1 MIKVLIFIIFFCSNS
16 FASELVNFT
25 FLGTGTPRPDIN
37 KLGPSILVTYK
48 NEEILLD
55 IGRGATVRL
64 AQVGNNFSSINN
76 IYISHMHFDHLI
88 GLPDFWLISNLW
100 QKKTSTNI
108 FGPKGIQEFCNNIKK
123 AYEEDLDYRYNKKE
137 VSQINCYDF
146 DNHNFLSE
154 SLIKVKSFKNS
165 HGHIENSYG
174 LIVTVNGKTIVYSG
188 DTTYSDNVI
197 KSCKQCDIL
206 IHEVIAVSSILYK
219 NNKKLRDVV
228 DTHTNVKQLVKILN
242 STNPKLTILN
252 HALLFGI
259 TEEQVIKEIQE
270 SYSGD
275 VVFAYDLLSVD
286 VGKEINTF
294 NLNK

>member
-1 MIKVLIFIIFFCSNS
+1 MIKIVILVIIFCSNS
-16 FASELVNFT
+16 FASEIVNFT

-37 KLGPSILVTYK
+37 KLGPSILVAYK

-55 IGRGATVRL
+55 IGRGTTVRL

-88 GLPDFWLISNLW
+88 GLPDFWLVSNLW
-100 QKKTSTNI
+100 QKKTNTNI
-108 FGPKGIQEFCNNIKK
+108 FGPKGIQEFCNNVTRSYKD
-123 AYEEDLDYRYNKKE
+123 DLGYRYNKKE
-137 VSQINCYDF
+137 VSQINCYEF
-146 DNHNFLSE
+146 GNNNFSSE
-154 SLIKVKSFKNS
+154 GFIKVQSFKNS

-188 DTTYSDNVI
+188 DTSYSDNVI

-206 IHEVIAVSSILYK
+206 IHEVIAVSNMLYK
-219 NNKKLRDVV
+219 SNKKLRDVV
-228 DTHTNVKQLVKILN
+228 YTHTNVKQLIKVLN
-242 STNPKLTILN
+242 STKPKLTILN

-259 TEEQVIKEIQE
+259 SEQQVISEIQE

-275 VVFAYDLLSVD
+275 VIFAYDLLSVD
-286 VGKEINTF
+286 VGKEINIF